1 MKNVPRA
8 LTDGGWCLPFLQHL
22 EMGHSASGESDNVDC
37 LFPDG
42 THGLENAAGQV
53 FGFLVLLV
61 TSAQFI
67 VQFAMSGKMDWE
79 SRTVGGTIG
88 TIFFGVVLFNFAL
101 VIAIPAWLE
110 REPHVTYRLS
120 LMEAGF
126 AVIPCFSIGM
136 VCHLAVPHVSRYA
149 RVHDVR
155 RL

>member
-1 MKNVPRA
+1 MA
-8 LTDGGWCLPFLQHL
+8 LMDLK
-22 EMGHSASGESDNVDC
+22 
-37 LFPDG
+37 
-42 THGLENAAGQV
+42 ENAAGQV

-88 TIFFGVVLFNFAL
+88 TIFGVVLFNFAL
-101 VIAIPAWLE
+101 VIAIPAWLYE
-110 REPHVTYRLS
+110 NHTWTYRLS